1 MRKVFMVFC
10 LTLLVSSLV
19 ISVYAQEQK
28 VRVKEPEKAVETENI
43 QYDKTPINKL
53 GRGLINTGTFWAEVP
68 AQAFKVTNER
78 DPLMGATLGV
88 AEGLFTGLLRGLS
101 GIYDTLTFIL
111 PPYDKPMMKPDYAL
125 KNADDRIKE
134 YLW

>member
-1 MRKVFMVFC
+1 
-10 LTLLVSSLV
+10 
-19 ISVYAQEQK
+19 